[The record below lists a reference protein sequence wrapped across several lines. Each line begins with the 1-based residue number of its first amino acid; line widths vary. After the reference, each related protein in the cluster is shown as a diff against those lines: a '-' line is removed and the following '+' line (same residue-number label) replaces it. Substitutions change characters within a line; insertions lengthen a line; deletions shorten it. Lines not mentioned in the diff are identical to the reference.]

1 MENIVIF
8 HLKRIWEGKDLWQ
21 EIKSKRKTSEWRD
34 LTNYWSKRLLRDYEN
49 VFLFIPTEAI
59 EEAEANGT
67 SIDLTEYLKITKAW
81 FVIGYPKDCV
91 PRFEADIT
99 GLLAWPKKNS
109 AQSQFEIKI
118 ANAKELT
125 P

>member
-8 HLKRIWEGKDLWQ
+8 HLKRIWGGKDLWE

-34 LTNYWSKRLLRDYEN
+34 LTNYWCKRLLRDYEK
-49 VFLFIPTEAI
+49 VFLFIPTETI
-59 EEAEANGT
+59 EEAEAKGT
-67 SIDLTEYLKITKAW
+67 SINLTEYLKTTKAW
-81 FVIGYPKDCV
+81 FVIGYPKHCV
-91 PRFEADIT
+91 PRLEADIT

-118 ANAKELT
+118 TNVKEL
-125 P
+125 PS

>member
-8 HLKRIWEGKDLWQ
+8 HLKRIWEGKDLWE

-34 LTNYWSKRLLRDYEN
+34 LTNYWSQRLMKDHET
-49 VFLFIPTEAI
+49 VFLFIPTETI
-59 EEAEANGT
+59 EEAEAKGT
-67 SIDLTEYLKITKAW
+67 SIDLTKYLKATKAW
-81 FVIGYPKDCV
+81 FVIGYPKYCV
-91 PRFEADIT
+91 PRLEADIT
-99 GLLAWPKKNS
+99 ALLAWPAKNS

-118 ANAKELT
+118 ANVQEVI